1 MKIPILHVCI
11 NDADG
16 HFERK
21 KYISGNIFS
30 EMHCGIILG
39 TKLGYIPM
47 EIIIIIIIIII
58 TITIIILKL
67 IIKKTYFI
75 KLFSN

>member
-1 MKIPILHVCI
+1 MLMAILSV
-11 NDADG
+11 
-16 HFERK
+16 
-21 KYISGNIFS
+21 KYISGNILS

-58 TITIIILKL
+58 IAITIIILKL